1 MRLVSLMLGA
11 VLAGLLALPAG
22 AESAAP
28 PPLPAQAPAPVQ
40 APAAAPLTVTPL
52 NSDMISRR
60 MARRA
65 ARVDQDIQ
73 TLRAGLQL
81 TPAQDALWPPVA
93 DAIHAVDTARGFRF
107 RQTMAN
113 AASQVDGLKLQ
124 GDHMAAMGAAIG
136 KLADAT
142 KPLVA
147 TLTADQKS
155 RLPGLLQD
163 VRLPKVMSRA
173 LDLPQDT
180 GGSSEAGQQ
189 GPNQQGRGQG
199 QQQGGQGQLGQGQLG
214 QGGAGQ
220 DRSWGI
226 GSQGGAAAGA
236 PAASPRAGAAG
247 GPTDADEE

>member
-28 PPLPAQAPAPVQ
+28 PTPVPAQAPASPQ

-81 TPAQDALWPPVA
+81 TPAQEALWPPVA
-93 DAIHAVDTARGFRF
+93 DAIHTVDTARGFRF

-180 GGSSEAGQQ
+180 AGSSEAGQK
-189 GPNQQGRGQG
+189 GPNQSRGQG
-199 QQQGGQGQLGQGQLG
+199 QQQGGQGQLG

-226 GSQGGAAAGA
+226 GPQGGAAAGA
-236 PAASPRAGAAG
+236 PAAPPRAGAAG